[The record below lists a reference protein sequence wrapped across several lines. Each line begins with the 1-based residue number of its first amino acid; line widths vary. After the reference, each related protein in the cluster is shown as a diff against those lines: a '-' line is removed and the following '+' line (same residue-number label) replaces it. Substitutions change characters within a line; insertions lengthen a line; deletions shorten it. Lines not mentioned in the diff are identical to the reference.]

1 MEKTSEISSPEG
13 RCAAEIITSLQRARK
28 NLRIYPENNPIYMR
42 TVEETYRKT
51 MEFFEFGDSL
61 ELRIQ
66 RNEFMFGDE
75 EVYSGT
81 GQEENFALFFFR
93 DGLRSLTFKSGLE
106 QEELLNFLNVVAV
119 DLDREEVE
127 EDMVTLLWEKDFLN
141 IKYKVDDSV
150 LVEDENFQK
159 EAEEKVKE
167 TPTDE
172 GVMQQAQEAPP
183 EEEETVPI
191 TPMPISDEDLKQIA
205 RDIEDYGKGNLDK
218 LTDIVFDMLYASG
231 GIEEFKD
238 VVRIIQN
245 SVEHSA
251 SNNDLRGAMK
261 IFQRVKDVIRKTKSE
276 NVGKTLNEVL
286 RLAGSDS
293 LMKIIGERLDAK
305 DGIEDE
311 DFKEYVGMLSA
322 NAIPRMIALM
332 GDLQTIQG
340 RKKAIKALTFIGKR
354 DIGALAKGLK
364 DQRWYVV
371 RNIVLVLRET
381 KDKNALAHIVR
392 ALAHEEPRVR
402 REAVKGISD
411 LRGLKYIDRVVQL
424 LYDPDHGVSIA
435 AALALGRLRNK
446 VGMDALQARITDKN
460 LLEEDS
466 SLLKK
471 YFEALSFFKY
481 EDVIGFLEDI
491 LKKNPFFGRAAYNEL
506 KASAIY
512 CLGLLGNPGAMG
524 LLEEFTESKV
534 KQLADASAMAIKRI
548 QHAKKG

>member
-1 MEKTSEISSPEG
+1 MEKTSEINTPEG

-141 IKYKVDDSV
+141 IKYKVDDSM

-245 SVEHSA
+245 SVEYSA

-340 RKKAIKALTFIGKR
+340 RKTAIKALTFIGKR

-402 REAVKGISD
+402 REAIKGISD
-411 LRGLKYIDRVVQL
+411 LRGLKYIDRIAQL

-460 LLEEDS
+460 LLEENS
-466 SLLKK
+466 PLLKK

-524 LLEEFTESKV
+524 LLEELAGSKV
-534 KQLADASAMAIKRI
+534 KQIADSSTMAIKRI
-548 QHAKKG
+548 QRAKKG

>member
-1 MEKTSEISSPEG
+1 MEKTSEISTPEG
-13 RCAAEIITSLQRARK
+13 RCVAEIITSLQRARK

-75 EVYSGT
+75 EVYNGT

-93 DGLRSLTFKSGLE
+93 DGLRSLTFSSGLE

-127 EDMVTLLWEKDFLN
+127 EDMVTLLWEKDFMN
-141 IKYKVDDSV
+141 IKYKVDDSM

-183 EEEETVPI
+183 EEEETAPI
-191 TPMPISDEDLKQIA
+191 IPMPITGEDLEHIA

-251 SNNDLRGAMK
+251 SNNDLRGAMN

-332 GDLQTIQG
+332 ADLQTIQG

-381 KDKNALAHIVR
+381 KDKNALAHIVM

-402 REAVKGISD
+402 REAIKGIGD
-411 LRGLKYIDRVVQL
+411 LRGLKYIDRVVKL
-424 LYDPDHGVSIA
+424 LYDPDHSVSIA
-435 AALALGRLRNK
+435 AALALGRFRNK

-460 LLEEDS
+460 LLETDG
-466 SLLKK
+466 SLLRK

-524 LLEEFTESKV
+524 LLEEFAGSKV
-534 KQLADASAMAIKRI
+534 KQIADSAAMSIKRI

>member
-1 MEKTSEISSPEG
+1 MEKSSEISTPEG
-13 RCAAEIITSLQRARK
+13 RCAAEIVTSLQRARK

-42 TVEETYRKT
+42 TVEDTYRKT
-51 MEFFEFGDSL
+51 MEFFEFRDSL

-66 RNEFMFGDE
+66 RNEFMLGSE
-75 EVYSGT
+75 EVYNGT

-93 DGLRSLTFKSGLE
+93 DGLRSLIFTSGLE
-106 QEELLNFLNVVAV
+106 QEELLNFLGVVAV

-127 EDMVTLLWEKDFLN
+127 EDMVTLLWEKDFAN

-159 EAEEKVKE
+159 EAEEKAKE
-167 TPTDE
+167 NPTEE
-172 GVMQQAQEAPP
+172 GVMQQAQDAPP
-183 EEEETVPI
+183 DEEETAPI
-191 TPMPISDEDLKQIA
+191 TPMPITQEDLEQLA
-205 RDIEDYGKGNLDK
+205 RDIEDYGNGILDK

-238 VVRIIQN
+238 VARIIQN
-245 SVEHSA
+245 AVEHSA

-261 IFQRVKDVIRKTKSE
+261 IFQRVKEVIRKTKSE

-286 RLAGSDS
+286 RLAGSAS

-305 DGIEDE
+305 DGIKDE
-311 DFKEYVGMLSA
+311 DFKEYVGILSA
-322 NAIPRMIALM
+322 NAIPQMIELL
-332 GDLQTIQG
+332 GGLQTIQG

-402 REAVKGISD
+402 REAIKGISD
-411 LRGLKYIDRVVQL
+411 LRGLKYIDRIVAL
-424 LYDPDHGVSIA
+424 LYDPDNSVSIA
-435 AALALGRLRNK
+435 AALALGRFRNK
-446 VGMDALQARITDKN
+446 LGLDALQARITDKKT
-460 LLEEDS
+460 LEEDP

-471 YFEALSFFKY
+471 YFESISYFKY
-481 EDVIGFLEDI
+481 DDVIGFLEDI
-491 LKKNPFFGRAAYNEL
+491 LKKNPFFGRALYNEL
-506 KASAIY
+506 KASAVY
-512 CLGLLGNPGAMG
+512 CLGLLGDPRAME
-524 LLEEFTESKV
+524 LLEELRESKV
-534 KQLADASAMAIKRI
+534 KQIAESSNMAIMRI
-548 QHAKKG
+548 QRAKKG